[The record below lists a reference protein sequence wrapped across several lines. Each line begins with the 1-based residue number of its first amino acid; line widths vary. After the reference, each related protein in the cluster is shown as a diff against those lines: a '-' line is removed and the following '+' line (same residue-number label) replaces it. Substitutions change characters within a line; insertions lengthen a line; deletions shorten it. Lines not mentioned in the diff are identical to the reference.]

1 MVQMGNPAILQF
13 NLYGDPVATGRVIQ
27 GLRRIG
33 IFKGAI
39 AHGICRKPQQVFLIQ
54 FVNHAIHSF
63 LLKGGESVRRINVR
77 EDAVL
82 PGVDIEYQ
90 RLILRYQGFCT
101 NIAGYGQNI
110 AFEIAGD

>member
-1 MVQMGNPAILQF
+1 MVQISYPAVLQ
-13 NLYGDPVATGRVIQ
+13 LDLHGDPVAAGRIVQ

-63 LLKGGESVRRINVR
+63 LLKGGEGVRRINIR

-82 PGVDIEYQ
+82 PGFDIEYQ
-90 RLILRYQGFCT
+90 WLILHYQGFCA
-101 NIAGYGQNI
+101 NIAGYGQNV
-110 AFEIAGD
+110 ALEVAGD